1 MINLIKNELFKIFH
15 KKFIYVMAILII
27 VLRIFVAVISNID
40 VSIDFSTMF
49 FEPSV
54 KALEN
59 ADSSMS
65 NEEKMYLVNDKNTYD
80 TFKLIKDEG
89 LKTNS
94 WEAYTIVN
102 GKINENIACMNENKY
117 ITKDEDAY
125 NLCKEEYESN
135 LKKVR
140 DGDWEYFVNLDLD
153 EAKAELASSGE
164 ENELLKNRIKGDEYR
179 LEYKVPYDYSLKSS
193 ILYDYSFMAFDMD
206 LINKDESKIT
216 KRSELIDKR
225 NAEKNYKELVY
236 KVENNILP
244 EANGLNSSQE
254 SVLSNFTYT
263 SFFLV
268 ILVVILGA
276 TIVAD
281 EFNKGTIKQ
290 LLLKP
295 YTRAQILISKYISCL
310 IVFFLFVIGSL
321 LAYSI
326 IDGIA
331 YGFKDLF
338 MPVVV
343 YNFNSGSIMEM
354 NTFVYALL
362 SFICLLPHYLILF
375 TVGFFISILLENG
388 VVGIIVPLV
397 LDTFADIISAL
408 IPKSLERFGAFLP
421 SSCWELNQF
430 LFGGLANNQ
439 YSNIWISIIV
449 DIVVLGLLI
458 WGSLWL
464 FKKKDIKNQ

>member
-1 MINLIKNELFKIFH
+1 
-15 KKFIYVMAILII
+15 MAILII

-153 EAKAELASSGE
+153 EAKAELAASGE

-179 LEYKVPYDYSLKSS
+179 LEYKVIHL
-193 ILYDYSFMAFDMD
+193 
-206 LINKDESKIT
+206 
-216 KRSELIDKR
+216 
-225 NAEKNYKELVY
+225 
-236 KVENNILP
+236 
-244 EANGLNSSQE
+244 
-254 SVLSNFTYT
+254 
-263 SFFLV
+263 
-268 ILVVILGA
+268 
-276 TIVAD
+276 
-281 EFNKGTIKQ
+281 
-290 LLLKP
+290 
-295 YTRAQILISKYISCL
+295 
-310 IVFFLFVIGSL
+310 
-321 LAYSI
+321 
-326 IDGIA
+326 
-331 YGFKDLF
+331 
-338 MPVVV
+338 
-343 YNFNSGSIMEM
+343 
-354 NTFVYALL
+354 
-362 SFICLLPHYLILF
+362 
-375 TVGFFISILLENG
+375 
-388 VVGIIVPLV
+388 
-397 LDTFADIISAL
+397 
-408 IPKSLERFGAFLP
+408 
-421 SSCWELNQF
+421 
-430 LFGGLANNQ
+430 
-439 YSNIWISIIV
+439 
-449 DIVVLGLLI
+449 
-458 WGSLWL
+458 
-464 FKKKDIKNQ
+464 